1 MTDLTREEL
10 LADTRRKDTMM
21 ETTEDLERALAPAE
35 APERTALADHLNP
48 SPMPDVNDSPV
59 VLVERAYKAVCDAGA
74 QLTDVAQ
81 LDAIRE
87 QEEVL
92 AKAAEELHRLRIS
105 LQGND
110 PGEYIIAMANDVAIP
125 IPATALMMPKQ
136 SEVKRH
142 MQKLDSQ
149 CTEFLDEWQRRRE
162 TLRRAAKA
170 LDGASMLTGVNGGDG
185 VKEAG
190 ARVDDGV
197 REIAQLFQPRSFVRA
212 SVVPQG
218 DADPFHA
225 EVERRNGRPVMST
238 REPAP
243 EPQEGP

>member
-21 ETTEDLERALAPAE
+21 ETTENLDRALADPPAE
-35 APERTALADHLNP
+35 APERPALADHLNP
-48 SPMPDVNDSPV
+48 SPMPDVHDSPV

-125 IPATALMMPKQ
+125 IPATALMIPKQ

-170 LDGASMLTGVNGGDG
+170 LDGASMLTGANGTDG
-185 VKEAG
+185 LEVAD
-190 ARVDDGV
+190 ARVDEGV
-197 REIAQLFQPRSFVRA
+197 RELAARLTSSRPFFKRGERTATTEEIDPGVRSA
-212 SVVPQG
+212 LS
-218 DADPFHA
+218 
-225 EVERRNGRPVMST
+225 
-238 REPAP
+238 
-243 EPQEGP
+243 